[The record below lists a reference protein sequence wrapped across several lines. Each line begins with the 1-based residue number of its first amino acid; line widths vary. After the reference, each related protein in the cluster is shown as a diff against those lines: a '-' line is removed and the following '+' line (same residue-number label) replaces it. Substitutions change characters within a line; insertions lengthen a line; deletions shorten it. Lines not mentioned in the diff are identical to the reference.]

1 MLNAHATPFEPRQSH
16 PASAAILS
24 QTTEAPK
31 ALPVRFAP
39 GHRVLVYLPVFRGN
53 GALVPWPATVQDV
66 AANHKRMTVLYDEA
80 DGMSP
85 GQTHDLL
92 LSRYKV
98 ILVES
103 EQALH

>member
-1 MLNAHATPFEPRQSH
+1 M
-16 PASAAILS
+16 LS
-24 QTTEAPK
+24 QTTKAPK
-31 ALPVRFAP
+31 ALPLRFAP

-66 AANHKRMTVLYDEA
+66 AANQKRMTVLYDEA

-85 GQTHDLL
+85 GQTQDLL

-98 ILVES
+98 ILAE
-103 EQALH
+103 